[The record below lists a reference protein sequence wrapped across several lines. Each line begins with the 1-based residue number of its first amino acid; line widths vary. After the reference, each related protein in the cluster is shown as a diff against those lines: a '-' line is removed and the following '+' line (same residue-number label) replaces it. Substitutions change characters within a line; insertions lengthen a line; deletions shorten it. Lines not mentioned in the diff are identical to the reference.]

1 MIHMNPYDIWISNYE
16 SRQEV
21 LNSIVNYHDKEH
33 MIVEQMLLDGKY
45 VQESGDLH
53 NRIWQTMKKTL
64 KVTDGIMSHIT
75 NMLGGLFHIRKHKSS
90 KTPSGIANEVIPNP
104 KLPKEQQELEKN
116 LKTPFKGKESIVL
129 SDTPIFIKEL
139 TEDEGLYIGLIGV
152 NYTKDENGKLKHI
165 SNSDGVRGLEDNA
178 VVYKNTVYYI
188 KHPEGLENLT
198 KIVENAVSLMDK
210 NTTIDQR
217 SLRKEIENQ
226 IHKSHR
232 FGREFNAGGTKIT
245 MKDLTAFSAR
255 INKLTNATDKIQNG
269 NNSVEHLESETI
281 QMFNR
286 LVRELETCQ
295 HGLNMLSNEIGKL
308 YLIKAQY
315 VNSIKDKNNLA
326 KFVEMCIDAGVPP
339 KFIAYNTWL
348 IANEEIR
355 GDKTD
360 FEKVPM
366 GQTRMVFFPKDKSII
381 TKIAFSGRGLTSNKN
396 EVRMSEFIQRSGE
409 EEVIKMI
416 APIKGHY
423 GKDCAVIDMERVVD
437 KVGKH
442 PNPKQMLKIVNDFKD
457 FTKRH
462 PELRLVVK
470 DINDGNI
477 MWSSDRECWV
487 CIDYGI
493 GQRDDT
499 DSDKMKKHADEA
511 AAEYMEK
518 TGKEI
523 KNVTEYYSDEELY
536 EEGVF
541 DKMKKNRKENKEM
554 TEKHK
559 DYLGYYMR
567 TNNEIIKLHSDI
579 NFRRISKPEAF
590 AKIVKIYESMN
601 RHRAG
606 LKLDQKMDKVADSK
620 ISPMREPCVK
630 NIHKYQKEIA
640 GRIAENTVEHSTSDL
655 KKTVDKL
662 KRLNRLMQEE
672 YQLSQPVLA
681 RATGYAADAGMMNM
695 AGDIVGLFT

>member
-1 MIHMNPYDIWISNYE
+1 MRIEDMNFTYDMLNSHYE
-16 SRQEV
+16 SEQAV
-21 LNSIVNYHDKEH
+21 LNCIVEYNMKGHDEL
-33 MIVEQMLLDGKY
+33 EQMLLDDRCI
-45 VQESGDLH
+45 QESGDLH

-64 KVTDGIMSHIT
+64 KVTDGIMNHIT
-75 NMLGGLFHIRKHKSS
+75 NMLGGLFHIRKRKST
-90 KTPSGIANEVIPNP
+90 KTPSGIASEVIPNP
-104 KLPKEQQELEKN
+104 KLPKAQQEVEKN
-116 LKTPFKGKESIVL
+116 LKTPFKGKETIVL
-129 SDTPIFIKEL
+129 SDAPIFIKEL

-152 NYTKDENGKLKHI
+152 NYEKDEDGDLKHV
-165 SNSDGVRGLEDNA
+165 SNSNGVRGLENNTI
-178 VVYKNTVYYI
+178 VYKNMVYYI
-188 KHPEGLENLT
+188 KHPEGLENLAN
-198 KIVENAVSLMDK
+198 IVEKASLLMDK
-210 NTTIDQR
+210 DSSVNQQE
-217 SLRKEIENQ
+217 LRKAIEHQ
-226 IHKSHR
+226 IQKSHR

-245 MKDLTAFSAR
+245 MKELTAFSAR

-281 QMFNR
+281 EMFNK

-295 HGLNMLSNEIGKL
+295 HGLNTLSNEIGKL

-409 EEVIKMI
+409 EEVINMI

-442 PNPKQMLKIVNDFKD
+442 PNPKQMLRIVNDFKA

-511 AAEYMEK
+511 AAEYLER
-518 TGKEI
+518 TGKNVKKVTTESYDEI
-523 KNVTEYYSDEELY
+523 S
-536 EEGVF
+536 
-541 DKMKKNRKENKEM
+541 
-554 TEKHK
+554 
-559 DYLGYYMR
+559 
-567 TNNEIIKLHSDI
+567 S
-579 NFRRISKPEAF
+579 S
-590 AKIVKIYESMN
+590 S
-601 RHRAG
+601 
-606 LKLDQKMDKVADSK
+606 
-620 ISPMREPCVK
+620 
-630 NIHKYQKEIA
+630 
-640 GRIAENTVEHSTSDL
+640 
-655 KKTVDKL
+655 
-662 KRLNRLMQEE
+662 
-672 YQLSQPVLA
+672 
-681 RATGYAADAGMMNM
+681 
-695 AGDIVGLFT
+695 

>member
-1 MIHMNPYDIWISNYE
+1 MLNSRYE
-16 SRQEV
+16 SEQDV
-21 LNSIVNYHDKEH
+21 INCIVEYDYKEH
-33 MIVEQMLLDGKY
+33 LALEQMLLDDRY

-64 KVTDGIMSHIT
+64 KVTDGIMNHIT
-75 NMLGGLFHIRKHKSS
+75 NMLGGLFHIRKRKST
-90 KTPSGIANEVIPNP
+90 KTPSGIASEVIPNP
-104 KLPKEQQELEKN
+104 KLPKAQQEVEKN
-116 LKTPFKGKESIVL
+116 LKTPFKGKETIVL
-129 SDTPIFIKEL
+129 SDAPIFIKEL

-152 NYTKDENGKLKHI
+152 NYEKDEDGDLKHV
-165 SNSDGVRGLEDNA
+165 SNSNGVRGLENNT
-178 VVYKNTVYYI
+178 VVYKNMVYYI
-188 KHPEGLENLT
+188 KHSEGLENLAN
-198 KIVENAVSLMDK
+198 IVEKASLLMDK
-210 NTTIDQR
+210 DSSVNQQE
-217 SLRKEIENQ
+217 LRKAIEHQ
-226 IHKSHR
+226 IQKSHR

-245 MKDLTAFSAR
+245 MKELTAFSAR

-281 QMFNR
+281 EMFNK

-295 HGLNMLSNEIGKL
+295 HGLNTLSNEIGKL

-409 EEVIKMI
+409 EEVINMI

-442 PNPKQMLKIVNDFKD
+442 PNPKQMLRIVNDFKA

-499 DSDKMKKHADEA
+499 DADKMKKHADEA
-511 AAEYMEK
+511 AAEYLER
-518 TGKEI
+518 TGK
-523 KNVTEYYSDEELY
+523 NVKKVTTESYY

-541 DKMKKNRKENKEM
+541 DKMKENRKKNRDMSDK
-554 TEKHK
+554 TK
-559 DYLGYYMR
+559 DYLAYYR
-567 TNNEIIKLHSDI
+567 NIQSDLDKLHSDI
-579 NFRRISKPEAF
+579 TFRRISKVEAS
-590 AKIVKIYESMN
+590 ATIVKLYESMN

-606 LKLDQKMDKVADSK
+606 LKLDQKFEKVSDSK
-620 ISPMREPCVK
+620 ISPMRKACVS

-640 GRIAENTVEHSTSDL
+640 GRIVETAVEHSNSDL
-655 KKTVDKL
+655 KKTVSLLRK
-662 KRLNRLMQEE
+662 LNRLMAEE
-672 YQLSQPVLA
+672 FQLSQPVLNRLA
-681 RATGYAADAGMMNM
+681 GYAADQMLVN
-695 AGDIVGLFT
+695 DITNVLSSL

>member
-1 MIHMNPYDIWISNYE
+1 MLNSRYE
-16 SRQEV
+16 SEQDV
-21 LNSIVNYHDKEH
+21 INCIVEYDYKEH
-33 MIVEQMLLDGKY
+33 LALEQMLLDDRY

-75 NMLGGLFHIRKHKSS
+75 NMLGGLFHIRKRKST
-90 KTPSGIANEVIPNP
+90 KTPAGIASEVIPNP
-104 KLPKEQQELEKN
+104 KLPKAQQEVEKN
-116 LKTPFKGKESIVL
+116 LKTPFKGKETIVL
-129 SDTPIFIKEL
+129 SDAPIFIKEL
-139 TEDEGLYIGLIGV
+139 TEDEGLYISLIGV
-152 NYTKDENGKLKHI
+152 NYEKDEDGDLKHV
-165 SNSDGVRGLEDNA
+165 SNSNGVRGLENSRI
-178 VVYKNTVYYI
+178 VYKNMVYYI
-188 KHPEGLENLT
+188 KHPEGLENLA
-198 KIVENAVSLMDK
+198 KIVEKASLLMDK
-210 NTTIDQR
+210 DISVNQQE
-217 SLRKEIENQ
+217 LRKAIEHQ
-226 IHKSHR
+226 IQKSHR

-245 MKDLTAFSAR
+245 MKELTAFSAR

-281 QMFNR
+281 EMFNK

-295 HGLNMLSNEIGKL
+295 HGLNTLSNEIGKL

-366 GQTRMVFFPKDKSII
+366 GQTRIVFFPKDKSII

-396 EVRMSEFIQRSGE
+396 EVRMSEFIQHSGE
-409 EEVIKMI
+409 EEVINMI

-442 PNPKQMLKIVNDFKD
+442 PNPKQMLRIVNDFKA

-499 DSDKMKKHADEA
+499 DADKMKKHADEA
-511 AAEYMEK
+511 AAEYLER
-518 TGKEI
+518 TGKNVKKVTTESYDEI
-523 KNVTEYYSDEELY
+523 PS
-536 EEGVF
+536 
-541 DKMKKNRKENKEM
+541 
-554 TEKHK
+554 
-559 DYLGYYMR
+559 
-567 TNNEIIKLHSDI
+567 S
-579 NFRRISKPEAF
+579 S
-590 AKIVKIYESMN
+590 
-601 RHRAG
+601 
-606 LKLDQKMDKVADSK
+606 
-620 ISPMREPCVK
+620 
-630 NIHKYQKEIA
+630 
-640 GRIAENTVEHSTSDL
+640 
-655 KKTVDKL
+655 
-662 KRLNRLMQEE
+662 
-672 YQLSQPVLA
+672 
-681 RATGYAADAGMMNM
+681 
-695 AGDIVGLFT
+695 